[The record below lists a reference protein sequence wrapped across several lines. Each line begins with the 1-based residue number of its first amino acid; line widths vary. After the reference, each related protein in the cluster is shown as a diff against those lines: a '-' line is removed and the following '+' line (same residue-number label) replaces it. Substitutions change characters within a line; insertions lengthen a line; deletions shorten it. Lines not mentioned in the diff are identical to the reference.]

1 MSVVTGVSHA
11 PFRAARPQ
19 PPASH
24 LSVSPANALS
34 HLCAFPSLRSQAAGA
49 AAGAGWRRHWRAAA
63 PGRGLAAAAAP
74 GAPRPPPPAGRLR
87 GPPAGAAVPAAPP
100 SLSFLNRSTGTS
112 RLLGENR
119 PPLVRHPFTL
129 KVLEGDCDCGPTYGQ
144 LLPLPMTRN
153 PDKTHEAAVRR
164 LWTKRVPDHCASDG
178 ICLRG
183 GTLMGRAPQFRWF
196 SVRGRSRVCAEARP
210 ERVGLARERGA
221 ARGGR
226 RARGAGALPT
236 CGRAQH
242 IPPAGRPALRL
253 RTRRRHRRSGRGTVR
268 YALVRPE
275 QRTRSVSLKVWT
287 SGRNTGSAT
296 RRRRPAG
303 RSPLGPRPR
312 SGSSF
317 RGEDQA
323 EPTGPRTKGKAVPG
337 ARGAP

>member
-1 MSVVTGVSHA
+1 M
-11 PFRAARPQ
+11 
-19 PPASH
+19 
-24 LSVSPANALS
+24 
-34 HLCAFPSLRSQAAGA
+34 RSQAAGA
-49 AAGAGWRRHWRAAA
+49 AAGAGWRRPRRHWRAAA
-63 PGRGLAAAAAP
+63 PGRGLQRQLFLGLPAP
-74 GAPRPPPPAGRLR
+74 HPQPAGCEGRPQGQLCRLR
-87 GPPAGAAVPAAPP
+87 LP
-100 SLSFLNRSTGTS
+100 LSFLNRSTGTS

-119 PPLVRHPFTL
+119 PPFVRHPFTL

-153 PDKTHEAAVRR
+153 LDKTHEAAVRR

-210 ERVGLARERGA
+210 ERVRLARERGA

-337 ARGAP
+337 ARGAR